1 MCKPGTFLENF
12 CKVSHKECHVRSFEK
27 NHKAM
32 PTTLKAHS
40 VQCSFVFQVLIYE
53 NVTYLI
59 YFWKQNFI
67 SLNLPLLKVMG
78 SKERLVMSGVKMFLL
93 FMIKAVAWEEG
104 ANQRH
109 CSPGHSF
116 LNTKTNVK
124 KSFVSGESHSSY
136 LLETV
141 FFYLFFKTEFLPA
154 SFSAPQH
161 KPVSVASYPQ
171 IAHQSQK

>member
-1 MCKPGTFLENF
+1 
-12 CKVSHKECHVRSFEK
+12 
-27 NHKAM
+27 M

-93 FMIKAVAWEEG
+93 FMIKAVAW
-104 ANQRH
+104 
-109 CSPGHSF
+109 
-116 LNTKTNVK
+116 L
-124 KSFVSGESHSSY
+124 KSEA
-136 LLETV
+136 LLSRA
-141 FFYLFFKTEFLPA
+141 FFFKY
-154 SFSAPQH
+154 QD
-161 KPVSVASYPQ
+161 Q
-171 IAHQSQK
+171 C